1 MYNHL
6 AVEGLGMRL
15 GSYHS
20 ILHLQRHLGMLDEMT
35 KIGSNPYMWELAPM
49 SFLEIMEPTW
59 KERRMKEKGND
70 RDNL

>member
-1 MYNHL
+1 MYNRL

-35 KIGSNPYMWELAPM
+35 KIDSNLYMWELAPM

-70 RDNL
+70 RDKL